1 MGYKL
6 ITNSKSI
13 TTYQYEA
20 ELTEEQYHEY
30 LSNPEMFVIEYE
42 NDLNWVSV
50 SETVSISDPQYSSS
64 IS

>member
-6 ITNSKSI
+6 IQNNKI
-13 TTYQYEA
+13 TEFNIVEA